1 MKKNVK
7 QQPKNDNE
15 RINSIKTPKNDLLDV
30 FAMQPIAPN
39 SLIIRN
45 GVMYVLGGVSSGK
58 STLLSKLIKLYDET
72 IEPLIFCFY
81 AGFAPDE
88 TTTFH
93 LSNYQL
99 KHKPYFI
106 QLPTP
111 ESMIAFF
118 DQFRRK
124 RLKYSELLMFS
135 KSLFKSD
142 TGLFECLRV
151 ARSLFGELSK
161 KFDVPDYM
169 KRVHTLMAI
178 IEEHVNLSAPPYASD
193 YVLKTYAKKR
203 KIGFQ
208 VDPLLF
214 MANVCVSLSKALK
227 PTIITVPQLTES
239 RRTLDRFKPY
249 SIEPMIRYVKSKR
262 ETQLIPSVCVFD
274 DVAQFPMLTS
284 EHPAQWVKD
293 LFAETRRWQNTFII
307 AAQRHNLLN
316 KSLRALTHTFFIG
329 YSLIDDDLPRI
340 AKEMPSNIL
349 AGPDF
354 LELYKSSIKPFT
366 FFVYNNKLG
375 FDIVKL
381 KK

>member
-1 MKKNVK
+1 M
-7 QQPKNDNE
+7 NDNQ
-15 RINSIKTPKNDLLDV
+15 RINNIKTPKNDLLDA

-58 STLLSKLIKLYDET
+58 STLLGKLIKLYDET
-72 IEPLIFCFY
+72 IEPIIFCFY
-81 AGFAPDE
+81 SGFSPDE

-99 KHKPYFI
+99 KRKPYFV

-111 ESMIAFF
+111 DSMVAFF
-118 DQFRRK
+118 DQLRRK
-124 RLKYSELLMFS
+124 RVKYSELLMFS
-135 KSLFKSD
+135 KSIYKND
-142 TGLFECLRV
+142 RGLFECLRV

-161 KFDVPDYM
+161 RFDVDDYM
-169 KRVHTLMAI
+169 KRVRTLMAV
-178 IEEHVNLSAPPYASD
+178 IEEHINLLSQPYESE
-193 YVLKTYAKKR
+193 YVMKTYAKRR
-203 KIGFQ
+203 KISFS

-227 PTIITVPQLTES
+227 TATITVPIPSES
-239 RRTLDRFKPY
+239 KRVIDRFKPY
-249 SIEPMIRYVKSKR
+249 NIEPMLRYNKQKR
-262 ETQLIPSVCVFD
+262 ECQLIPTVCVFD

-284 EHPAQWVKD
+284 EHPSQWVKD

-354 LELYKSSIKPFT
+354 IELYHSSIKPFT
-366 FFVYNNKLG
+366 FFTYNNKLG
-375 FDIVKL
+375 FDIIKL
-381 KK
+381 KR

>member
-1 MKKNVK
+1 MKKRTVTD
-7 QQPKNDNE
+7 ND
-15 RINSIKTPKNDLLDV
+15 RINNIKTPKNDLLDV
-30 FAMQPIAPN
+30 FAMQPIAPH

-81 AGFAPDE
+81 SGFAPDE

-93 LSNYQL
+93 ISTYQL

-106 QLPTP
+106 QLQTP
-111 ESMIAFF
+111 DSMIAFF
-118 DQFRRK
+118 DQLRRK

-135 KSLFKSD
+135 KSLYKSD
-142 TGLFECLRV
+142 RALFDCLRL

-161 KFDVPDYM
+161 KSVPVPDYM

-178 IEEHVNLSAPPYASD
+178 IEEHVNLTNQIYDSE
-193 YVLKTYAKKR
+193 YVMKTYAKKR
-203 KIGFQ
+203 KISFID
-208 VDPLLF
+208 DPTLF
-214 MANVCVSLSKALK
+214 LANVCVSLSKALK
-227 PTIITVPQLTES
+227 STIITVPQLTES

-249 SIEPMIRYVKSKR
+249 TIEPMIRYVKSKR
-262 ETQLIPSVCVFD
+262 ECQLIPSVCVFD

-284 EHPAQWVKD
+284 EHPSQWVKD

-316 KSLRALTHTFFIG
+316 KSLRALTHTFFVG

-340 AKEMPSNIL
+340 GKEMPSNIL

-354 LELYKSSIKPFT
+354 IELYRSSIKPFT